1 MPPRSVF
8 TSSGPGPGAL
18 RLSRM
23 AVLALFFASFGGAH
37 AGTPPATAPLPNP
50 SAPAGAA
57 RAPAHAAPD
66 AKASGGAPAAVSSA
80 SAPVSHGPVPLQPF
94 HAAHAAVASDHPLAS
109 AAGAAV
115 LKAGGN
121 AIDAACA
128 TALALGVL
136 HPEASGIGGGGFALV
151 YIAKEK
157 KVHALDFR
165 ERAPAAITAA
175 KFLKDGKPVS
185 ALSKEGGLA
194 VGVPGE
200 VSGLGEMVKRWG
212 KKPFGACVDPAQK
225 LAAKGAP
232 ASWRLAQALGALTK
246 EPAPADPVFAKMFI
260 EAKAPKEK
268 DVYKRPELAAT
279 LAKLRAGG
287 AGAFYK
293 GPIAA
298 EIVKAVTAAGGVM
311 TAADLAGYT
320 VTERAPLEMNHRGL
334 RVLTMP
340 PPSSGG
346 VALIETLG
354 ILDARYPTLLDLPKD
369 GAASPAYLHTLAEAF
384 KHAFADR
391 ARFLG
396 DPDFVTVDVAKLT
409 SPAYAAELAKRIK
422 PGGVLPSDAYGSLG
436 GPAIPPKDG
445 GTTHLAVIDA
455 AGNAVSLT
463 TTVNLSFGAK
473 LVAGKTGIVLNDQM
487 DDFVMQVGVPNAFGL
502 IGNEQNAV
510 APKKRP
516 LSSMTP
522 TIVMDGD
529 KVKVV
534 VGGAGGPTII
544 TATTEVLLDVVD
556 WKMDAQQAVVA
567 PRIHDQWFPEML
579 GVEMTMPAATIKL
592 LERGGQKVKPVPM
605 IGKVNVLVRT
615 DKGIDAA
622 SEPRSPSGP
631 AGF

>member
-1 MPPRSVF
+1 
-8 TSSGPGPGAL
+8 
-18 RLSRM
+18 
-23 AVLALFFASFGGAH
+23 
-37 AGTPPATAPLPNP
+37 
-50 SAPAGAA
+50 
-57 RAPAHAAPD
+57 
-66 AKASGGAPAAVSSA
+66 
-80 SAPVSHGPVPLQPF
+80 VPKEPF

-136 HPEASGIGGGGFALV
+136 HPEGSGIGGGGFALV
-151 YIAKEK
+151 YVAKEK

-165 ERAPAAITAA
+165 ERAPAAVTAA
-175 KFLKDGKPVS
+175 LYLKDGKAV
-185 ALSKEGGLA
+185 AGLSKEGGLA

-200 VSGLGEMVKRWG
+200 VAGLGEMVKRWG
-212 KKPFGACVDPAQK
+212 KKSFGACVDPAQK

-232 ASWRLAQALGALTK
+232 ASWRLAQAIAALTK
-246 EPAPADPVFAKMFI
+246 DHPPADPVFAKMFLGPNM
-260 EAKAPKEK
+260 PKEK
-268 DVYKRPELAAT
+268 DVFKRPELAAT

-287 AGAFYK
+287 PGAFYK

-298 EIVKAVTAAGGVM
+298 EIIKAVAGAGGVL
-311 TAADLAGYT
+311 TAEDLASYAP
-320 VTERAPLEMNHRGL
+320 VERAPIEARHRGL

-346 VALIETLG
+346 VALVETLG
-354 ILDARYPTLLDLPKD
+354 ILEARYPTAGDLPKD
-369 GAASPAYLHTLAEAF
+369 GPESPAYLQTLAEAF

-396 DPDFVTVDVAKLT
+396 DPDFVTMDLAKLT
-409 SPAYAAELAKRIK
+409 SPAYAAELAKRVR
-422 PGGVLPSDAYGSLG
+422 PDGVLPSDAYGTLG
-436 GPAIPPKDG
+436 PPAAALKDG
-445 GTTHLAVIDA
+445 GTTHLSVIDA

-463 TTVNLSFGAK
+463 TTINLSFGAR
-473 LVAGKTGIVLNDQM
+473 LVAGKTGIILNDEM

-502 IGNEQNAV
+502 IGNEQNLV

-522 TIVMDGD
+522 TLVMDGD
-529 KVKVV
+529 AVEVA

-556 WKMDAQQAVVA
+556 WKMNAQAAVVA
-567 PRIHDQWFPEML
+567 PRIHTQWFPEAL
-579 GVEMTMPAATIKL
+579 GVEPPVPPSTIAAL
-592 LERGGQKVKPVPM
+592 SRSGQKVKPVPM
-605 IGKVNVLVRT
+605 IGKVNVLVRAGG
-615 DKGIDAA
+615 GIDAA

-631 AGF
+631 AGY

>member
-1 MPPRSVF
+1 MLGRSVAVV
-8 TSSGPGPGAL
+8 TIGLALLAPPGA
-18 RLSRM
+18 R
-23 AVLALFFASFGGAH
+23 GGQ
-37 AGTPPATAPLPNP
+37 PSSTAPLE
-50 SAPAGAA
+50 
-57 RAPAHAAPD
+57 AAPVH
-66 AKASGGAPAAVSSA
+66 APPGAGPKPGVAAPPAAVSSA
-80 SAPVSHGPVPLQPF
+80 SAPVSHGPVPKEPF

-121 AIDAACA
+121 AVDAACA

-151 YIAKEK
+151 YVAKEK

-175 KFLKDGKPVS
+175 QFLKDGKAVP

-194 VGVPGE
+194 VAVPGE
-200 VSGLGEMVKRWG
+200 VAGLGEMVKRWG
-212 KKPFGACVDPAQK
+212 KRPFSACVDPAQK

-232 ASWRLAQALGALTK
+232 ASWRLAQAIAALAK
-246 EPAPADPVFAKMFI
+246 EPPPADPVFAKMFVGSPT
-260 EAKAPKEK
+260 PKEK

-287 AGAFYK
+287 PGAFYK

-298 EIVKAVTAAGGVM
+298 EIVKAIASAGGVM
-311 TAADLAGYT
+311 TAEDLASYAP
-320 VTERAPLEMNHRGL
+320 VERAALETKHRGL

-346 VALIETLG
+346 VALVETLG
-354 ILDARYPTLLDLPKD
+354 ILEARYPALGDLPKD
-369 GAASPAYLHTLAEAF
+369 GPTSPAYLHTLAEAF

-396 DPDFVTVDVAKLT
+396 DPDFVTMDVARLT
-409 SPAYAAELAKRIK
+409 SAAYAAELAKRVR
-422 PGGVLPSDAYGSLG
+422 PDGVLPSDAYGSLG
-436 GPAIPPKDG
+436 APAAALKDG

-463 TTVNLSFGAK
+463 TTVNLSFGAH
-473 LVAGKTGIVLNDQM
+473 LVAGKTGIVLNNEM

-502 IGNEQNAV
+502 IGNEQNLV

-522 TIVMDGD
+522 TLVMDGD
-529 KVKVV
+529 TVKVV

-544 TATTEVLLDVVD
+544 TGTTEVLLDVVD
-556 WKMDAQQAVVA
+556 WKMDAQAAVVA
-567 PRIHDQWFPEML
+567 PRIHDQWFPDVL
-579 GVEMTMPAATIKL
+579 GVEPAIPPATTAAL
-592 LERGGQKVKPVPM
+592 ARTGQKIKPVPM

-615 DKGIDAA
+615 GKGIDAA

>member
-1 MPPRSVF
+1 MLPSRRSRFPRSACWGSLRERDAPAQAPAPPS
-8 TSSGPGPGAL
+8 TKAPGGP
-18 RLSRM
+18 
-23 AVLALFFASFGGAH
+23 
-37 AGTPPATAPLPNP
+37 P
-50 SAPAGAA
+50 SA
-57 RAPAHAAPD
+57 
-66 AKASGGAPAAVSSA
+66 VT
-80 SAPVSHGPVPLQPF
+80 SAPVSHGPVPKEPL
-94 HAAHAAVASDHPLAS
+94 HAPHAAVASDHPLAS
-109 AAGAAV
+109 AAGVAV

-136 HPEASGIGGGGFALV
+136 HPEGSGIGGGGFALIYV
-151 YIAKEK
+151 AKEK

-175 KFLKDGKPVS
+175 RFLKDGKAVS

-194 VGVPGE
+194 VAVPGE

-212 KKPFGACVDPAQK
+212 KRPFSACVEPAQR

-232 ASWRLAQALGALTK
+232 ASWRLAEALASLAK
-246 EPAPADPVFAKMFI
+246 EPVPTDPVFAKMFVGPGM
-260 EAKAPKEK
+260 PKEK
-268 DVYKRPELAAT
+268 GVFKRPELAAT

-287 AGAFYK
+287 PTVFYRGA
-293 GPIAA
+293 IAA
-298 EIVKAVTAAGGVM
+298 EIVQAVRAAGGVM
-311 TAADLAGYT
+311 TADDLASYAP
-320 VTERAPLEMNHRGL
+320 VERAPLEVAHRGL
-334 RVLTMP
+334 RVITMP

-354 ILDARYPTLLDLPKD
+354 ILDAIYPTPADLPKE
-369 GAASPAYLHTLAEAF
+369 GAASAAYLHTLAEAF

-391 ARFLG
+391 ARYLG
-396 DPDFVTVDVAKLT
+396 DPDFVTMDVAKLT
-409 SPAYAAELAKRIK
+409 SVAYAADLARRVK
-422 PGGVLPSDAYGSLG
+422 PGAVLPSDGYGSLG
-436 GPAIPPKDG
+436 PHAAPPKDG

-463 TTVNLSFGAK
+463 TTVNLSFGAH
-473 LVAGKTGIVLNDQM
+473 LVAGRTGIVLNNEM

-522 TIVMDGD
+522 TLVMDGD

-556 WKMDAQQAVVA
+556 WKMDAQAAVVA

-579 GVEMTMPAATIKL
+579 GVEPAVPPATVAAL
-592 LERGGQKVKPVPM
+592 ARGGQKIKPVPM

-631 AGF
+631 AGY

>member
-8 TSSGPGPGAL
+8 TPPGAL
-18 RLSRM
+18 RLSRGVGLL
-23 AVLALFFASFGGAH
+23 VLSLFFAGFGGAN
-37 AGTPPATAPLPNP
+37 AATPFTTAPLPSP
-50 SAPAGAA
+50 SVPAGAT
-57 RAPAHAAPD
+57 PAGKVTPA
-66 AKASGGAPAAVSSA
+66 GAPAAVSSA
-80 SAPVSHGPVPLQPF
+80 SAPVSHGPVPREPF
-94 HAAHAAVASDHPLAS
+94 HAVHAAVASDHPLAS

-115 LKAGGN
+115 LQAGGN

-175 KFLKDGKPVS
+175 RFLKDGKPVPG
-185 ALSKEGGLA
+185 LSKEGGLA
-194 VGVPGE
+194 VAVPGE

-232 ASWRLAQALGALTK
+232 ASWRLAQALAALAK
-246 EPAPADPVFAKMFI
+246 DAPPADQTFAKMFVGP
-260 EAKAPKEK
+260 KMPKEK
-268 DVYKRPELAAT
+268 DVFKRPELAAT

-298 EIVKAVTAAGGVM
+298 EIVKAVAAAGGVM
-311 TAADLAGYT
+311 TAADLASYT
-320 VTERAPLEMNHRGL
+320 VTERAPLEMSHRGL
-334 RVLTMP
+334 RILTMP

-354 ILDARYPTLLDLPKD
+354 ILDARYPTLGDLPKD

-409 SPAYAAELAKRIK
+409 SAAYAAELAKRIK
-422 PGGVLPSDAYGSLG
+422 VGGVLPSDAYGSLG
-436 GPAIPPKDG
+436 GPAAPPKDG

-473 LVAGKTGIVLNDQM
+473 LIAGKTGIVLNNQM

-502 IGNEQNAV
+502 IGNEQNAIE
-510 APKKRP
+510 PKKRP

-522 TIVMDGD
+522 TLVMDGD

-556 WKMDAQQAVVA
+556 WKMDAQAAVVA

-579 GVEMTMPAATIKL
+579 GVEMTVAPATIKA
-592 LERGGQKVKPVPM
+592 LERNGQKVKPVPM

>member
-1 MPPRSVF
+1 MLV
-8 TSSGPGPGAL
+8 SSAL
-18 RLSRM
+18 AACFVS
-23 AVLALFFASFGGAH
+23 GG
-37 AGTPPATAPLPNP
+37 
-50 SAPAGAA
+50 SA
-57 RAPAHAAPD
+57 RAE
-66 AKASGGAPAAVSSA
+66 APAATPAQPAGPPSA
-80 SAPVSHGPVPLQPF
+80 ISAAPVFHGPVPKEPF

-128 TALALGVL
+128 AALALGVL
-136 HPEASGIGGGGFALV
+136 HPEGSGIGGGGFALV

-157 KVHALDFR
+157 KVYALDFR
-165 ERAPAAITAA
+165 ERAPAAITPAR
-175 KFLKDGKPVS
+175 FLKDGKAVPG
-185 ALSKEGGLA
+185 LSKEGGLA

-200 VSGLGEMVKRWG
+200 VSGLGLMVKRWG

-232 ASWRLAQALGALTK
+232 ASWRLAEALAALAK
-246 EPAPADPVFAKMFI
+246 EPPPADPVFAKLFVGPKM
-260 EAKAPKEK
+260 PKEK
-268 DVYKRPELAAT
+268 EIFKRPELAAT

-287 AGAFYK
+287 PGAFYK

-298 EIVKAVTAAGGVM
+298 AIVKAVTDAGGVM
-311 TAADLAGYT
+311 TLADLAGYT
-320 VTERAPLEMNHRGL
+320 PTERAPLEASHRGL

-346 VALIETLG
+346 VALIETLN
-354 ILDARYPTLLDLPKD
+354 ILDARYPTLGDLPKD
-369 GAASPAYLHTLAEAF
+369 GPSSPAYLHTLAEAF

-396 DPDFVTVDVAKLT
+396 DPDFVKMDVPKLT
-409 SPAYAAELAKRIK
+409 SAAYAATLAQRIK
-422 PGGVLPSDAYGSLG
+422 PGTVLPSDAYGSLG
-436 GPAIPPKDG
+436 PTAMPPKDG

-463 TTVNLSFGAK
+463 TTVNLSFGAH
-473 LVAGKTGIVLNDQM
+473 LVAGKTGIVLNNQM

-510 APKKRP
+510 APGKRP

-522 TIVMDGD
+522 TLVMDGD

-556 WKMDAQQAVVA
+556 WKMDAQAAVVA
-567 PRIHDQWFPEML
+567 PRVHDQWFPEML
-579 GVEMTMPAATIKL
+579 GVEPAIPPATIKAL
-592 LERGGQKVKPVPM
+592 AAGGQKIKPVPA

-631 AGF
+631 AGY

>member
-1 MPPRSVF
+1 MPPGFACTPRRTYGVALSAAVAVF
-8 TSSGPGPGAL
+8 LSG
-18 RLSRM
+18 
-23 AVLALFFASFGGAH
+23 LAGG
-37 AGTPPATAPLPNP
+37 
-50 SAPAGAA
+50 SAA
-57 RAPAHAAPD
+57 RAAEP
-66 AKASGGAPAAVSSA
+66 
-80 SAPVSHGPVPLQPF
+80 APVSHGPAPKTPF

-136 HPEASGIGGGGFALV
+136 HPEASGIGGGGFALIYV
-151 YIAKEK
+151 AKEK
-157 KVHALDFR
+157 KVHAIDFR

-175 KFLKDGKPVS
+175 KFLKDGKAAPG
-185 ALSKEGGLA
+185 LSKEGGLA

-232 ASWRLAQALGALTK
+232 ASWRLAQAIAALAK
-246 EPAPADPVFAKMFI
+246 DPPPADPVFAAMFL
-260 EAKAPKEK
+260 KPTPPKEK
-268 DVYKRPELAAT
+268 EIFKRPELAAT
-279 LAKLRAGG
+279 LAKLKAGG
-287 AGAFYK
+287 PGAFYK

-298 EIVKAVTAAGGVM
+298 EIIKAVTAAGGVM
-311 TAADLAGYT
+311 TAEDLATYAP
-320 VTERAPLEMNHRGL
+320 TERAPLEMTHRGL

-354 ILDARYPTLLDLPKD
+354 ILDALYPTPADLPKD
-369 GAASPAYLHTLAEAF
+369 GPQSPAYLQSLTEAF

-409 SPAYAAELAKRIK
+409 SPAYAAELAKRVK
-422 PGGVLPSDAYGSLG
+422 PGAVLPSDAYGSLG
-436 GPAIPPKDG
+436 GPAAPPRDG
-445 GTTHLAVIDA
+445 GTTHLAIIDA

-463 TTVNLSFGAK
+463 TTVNLSFGAR
-473 LVAGKTGIVLNDQM
+473 LIAGKTGIVLNDQM

-522 TIVMDGD
+522 TIVMEGD

-544 TATTEVLLDVVD
+544 TATTQVLLDVVD
-556 WKMDAQQAVVA
+556 WNLDAQAAIVA

-579 GVEMTMPAATIKL
+579 GVEPGFPQSTLDALA
-592 LERGGQKVKPVPM
+592 RDGQKIKPIPAV
-605 IGKVNVLVRT
+605 GKVNVLVRAG
-615 DKGIDAA
+615 KGIDAA

-631 AGF
+631 AGY

>member
-1 MPPRSVF
+1 MPPGFACTPRRRYRVALSTVVAVALAGV
-8 TSSGPGPGAL
+8 SG
-18 RLSRM
+18 
-23 AVLALFFASFGGAH
+23 
-37 AGTPPATAPLPNP
+37 
-50 SAPAGAA
+50 A
-57 RAPAHAAPD
+57 RAAEP
-66 AKASGGAPAAVSSA
+66 
-80 SAPVSHGPVPLQPF
+80 APVSHGPGPKTPF

-136 HPEASGIGGGGFALV
+136 HPEASGIGGGGFALIYV
-151 YIAKEK
+151 AKEK
-157 KVHALDFR
+157 KVHAIDFR

-175 KFLKDGKPVS
+175 KFLKDGKAAPG
-185 ALSKEGGLA
+185 LSKEGGLA
-194 VGVPGE
+194 VAVPGE

-225 LAAKGAP
+225 LAARGAP
-232 ASWRLAQALGALTK
+232 ASWRLAQAIAALAK
-246 EPAPADPVFAKMFI
+246 DPPPADPVFAAMFLTPTP
-260 EAKAPKEK
+260 PKEK
-268 DVYKRPELAAT
+268 EIFKRPELAAT
-279 LAKLRAGG
+279 LAKLKAGG
-287 AGAFYK
+287 PGAFYQ

-298 EIVKAVTAAGGVM
+298 EIIKAVTAAGGVM
-311 TAADLAGYT
+311 TAEDLAAYAP
-320 VTERAPLEMNHRGL
+320 TERAPLETSHRGL

-354 ILDARYPTLLDLPKD
+354 ILDALYPTPADLPKD
-369 GAASPAYLHTLAEAF
+369 GPQSPAYLQSLTEAF

-409 SPAYAAELAKRIK
+409 SPAYAAELAKRVK
-422 PGGVLPSDAYGSLG
+422 PGAVLPSDAYGSLG
-436 GPAIPPKDG
+436 GPAAPPHDG
-445 GTTHLAVIDA
+445 GTTHLAIIDA

-463 TTVNLSFGAK
+463 TTVNLSFGAR
-473 LVAGKTGIVLNDQM
+473 LIAGKTGIVLNDQM

-522 TIVMDGD
+522 TLVMDGD

-544 TATTEVLLDVVD
+544 TATTQVLLDVVD
-556 WKMDAQQAVVA
+556 WNLDAQAAIVA

-579 GVEMTMPAATIKL
+579 GVEPGFSQSTLDALA
-592 LERGGQKVKPVPM
+592 RDGQKVKPAPGP
-605 IGKVNVLVRT
+605 IGKVNVVVRAG
-615 DKGIDAA
+615 KGLDAA

-631 AGF
+631 AGY

>member
-1 MPPRSVF
+1 M
-8 TSSGPGPGAL
+8 
-18 RLSRM
+18 
-23 AVLALFFASFGGAH
+23 
-37 AGTPPATAPLPNP
+37 
-50 SAPAGAA
+50 
-57 RAPAHAAPD
+57 
-66 AKASGGAPAAVSSA
+66 SSA
-80 SAPVSHGPVPLQPF
+80 SAPISHGPVKTEPF
-94 HAAHAAVASDHPLAS
+94 HASRAAVASDHPLAS
-109 AAGAAV
+109 AAGVAV
-115 LKAGGN
+115 LRAGGN

-151 YIAKEK
+151 YVAKEK
-157 KVHALDFR
+157 KVYALDFR

-175 KFLKDGKPVS
+175 RFLKDGKAVS

-194 VGVPGE
+194 VAVPGE
-200 VSGLGEMVKRWG
+200 VSGLGLMVKRWG

-232 ASWRLAQALGALTK
+232 ASWRLAQALATLGK
-246 EPAPADPVFAKMFI
+246 EPPPADPVFAKMFVG
-260 EAKAPKEK
+260 AKMPKEK
-268 DVYKRPELAAT
+268 ELFKRPELAAT

-287 AGAFYK
+287 PGAFYK

-320 VTERAPLEMNHRGL
+320 PTERVPLEMTYRGL

-354 ILDARYPTLLDLPKD
+354 ILDALYPTPGDLPKD
-369 GAASPAYLHTLAEAF
+369 GPTSQAYLQTLAEAF

-409 SPAYAAELAKRIK
+409 SAAYAAELAKRIK
-422 PGGVLPSDAYGSLG
+422 PGAVLPSDAYGSLG
-436 GPAIPPKDG
+436 PTAVPPKDG

-463 TTVNLSFGAK
+463 TTVNLSFGAH
-473 LVAGKTGIVLNDQM
+473 LVAGKTGIVLNNQM

-522 TIVMDGD
+522 TLVMDGD

-544 TATTEVLLDVVD
+544 TATAEVLLDVVD

-579 GVEMTMPAATIKL
+579 GVEPAIPAATIKTL
-592 LERGGQKVKPVPM
+592 AAGGQKIKPVPA

-631 AGF
+631 AGY

>member
-1 MPPRSVF
+1 LAGAVFSVGTF
-8 TSSGPGPGAL
+8 GLGELAARAGATSSTAP
-18 RLSRM
+18 
-23 AVLALFFASFGGAH
+23 AVVASSPA
-37 AGTPPATAPLPNP
+37 ATAPSP
-50 SAPAGAA
+50 APA
-57 RAPAHAAPD
+57 
-66 AKASGGAPAAVSSA
+66 SPAAFPSPP
-80 SAPVSHGPVPLQPF
+80 APVTHGPVPTEPF

-151 YIAKEK
+151 YVAKEK
-157 KVHALDFR
+157 KTYALDFR
-165 ERAPAAITAA
+165 ERAPAGATAA
-175 KFLKDGKPVS
+175 KFLKDGKAVP

-194 VGVPGE
+194 VAVPGE
-200 VSGLGEMVKRWG
+200 VAGLGQMVKRWG
-212 KKPFGACVDPAQK
+212 KRPFGACVDPAQR

-232 ASWRLAQALGALTK
+232 ASWRLAQALAALGK
-246 EPAPADPVFAKMFI
+246 EPPPADPVFAKMFV
-260 EAKAPKEK
+260 AAPATKEK

-287 AGAFYK
+287 PGAFYK

-298 EIVKAVTAAGGVM
+298 EIVKAVTDAGGVM
-311 TAADLAGYT
+311 TAEDLASYAP
-320 VTERAPLEMNHRGL
+320 VERTPLEATYRGL

-346 VALIETLG
+346 VALVETLK
-354 ILDARYPTLLDLPKD
+354 ILDARYPTPDSLPKE
-369 GAASPAYLHTLAEAF
+369 GVESAAYLHTLAEAF

-396 DPDFVTVDVAKLT
+396 DPDFVQVDVPRLT
-409 SPAYAAELAKRIK
+409 STEYATELAKRIT
-422 PGGVLPSDAYGSLG
+422 PSGVLPSDAYGSLG
-436 GPAIPPKDG
+436 PKKAPPKDG

-463 TTVNLSFGAK
+463 STINLSFGAH
-473 LVAGKTGIVLNDQM
+473 LVAGKTGIVLNNEM
-487 DDFVMQVGVPNAFGL
+487 DDFVLQVGVPNAFGL

-522 TIVMDGD
+522 TIVKDGD

-544 TATTEVLLDVVD
+544 TSTTQVLLDVVD
-556 WKMDAQQAVVA
+556 WKMDAQKAVVA
-567 PRIHDQWFPEML
+567 PRIHDQWFPEVL
-579 GVEMTMPAATIKL
+579 GVEPAVPAATVKA
-592 LERGGQKVKPVPM
+592 LERSGQKVKPVPLV
-605 IGKVNVLVRT
+605 GKVNVLVRT

-631 AGF
+631 AGY

>member
-1 MPPRSVF
+1 LSAGVF
-8 TSSGPGPGAL
+8 GSGVFGLGQLAARAGAPSSTPAAP
-18 RLSRM
+18 
-23 AVLALFFASFGGAH
+23 VVVASSPA
-37 AGTPPATAPLPNP
+37 AATPPA
-50 SAPAGAA
+50 
-57 RAPAHAAPD
+57 AAPP
-66 AKASGGAPAAVSSA
+66 AAPAAVSPA
-80 SAPVSHGPVPLQPF
+80 PAPVSHGPVPTEPF

-109 AAGAAV
+109 AAGAAA

-136 HPEASGIGGGGFALV
+136 HPEGSGIGGGGFALIYV
-151 YIAKEK
+151 AKEK

-165 ERAPAAITAA
+165 ERAPADATAA
-175 KFLKDGKPVS
+175 KFLKDGKAVP

-194 VGVPGE
+194 VAVPGE
-200 VSGLGEMVKRWG
+200 VAGLGEMVKRWG
-212 KKPFGACVDPAQK
+212 KRGFGACVDPAQK

-232 ASWRLAQALGALTK
+232 ASWRLAQALETLAK
-246 EPAPADPVFAKMFI
+246 EPPPADPVFAKMFVGPG
-260 EAKAPKEK
+260 APVVKEK

-287 AGAFYK
+287 PGAFYK

-311 TAADLAGYT
+311 TAADLASYT
-320 VTERAPLEMNHRGL
+320 PTERAPLETTYRGL

-346 VALIETLG
+346 VALVETLK
-354 ILDARYPTLLDLPKD
+354 ILDARYPTLESLPKE
-369 GAASPAYLHTLAEAF
+369 GAESPAYLHTLAEAF

-396 DPDFVTVDVAKLT
+396 DPDFVQVDVPRLT
-409 SPAYAAELAKRIK
+409 STEYAAELAKRIT
-422 PGGVLPSDAYGSLG
+422 PGGVLPNDAYGSLG
-436 GPAIPPKDG
+436 PKKAPPKDG

-463 TTVNLSFGAK
+463 TTINLSFGAH
-473 LVAGKTGIVLNDQM
+473 LVAGKTGIILNNEM
-487 DDFVMQVGVPNAFGL
+487 DDFVLQVGVPNAFGL

-522 TIVMDGD
+522 TLVMDGD
-529 KVKVV
+529 KVKVA

-544 TATTEVLLDVVD
+544 TSTTQVLLDVVD
-556 WKMDAQQAVVA
+556 WKMNAQRAVIA
-567 PRIHDQWFPEML
+567 PRIHDQWFPDVL
-579 GVEMTMPAATIKL
+579 GVEPSVPPATVKA
-592 LERGGQKVKPVPM
+592 LERTGQKVKPVPM
-605 IGKVNVLVRT
+605 VGKVNVLVRT

>member
-1 MPPRSVF
+1 VANGPRAFAAASVVLGLAGF
-8 TSSGPGPGAL
+8 TARADVPAA
-18 RLSRM
+18 R
-23 AVLALFFASFGGAH
+23 
-37 AGTPPATAPLPNP
+37 TPAAAPAAAP
-50 SAPAGAA
+50 SAP
-57 RAPAHAAPD
+57 P
-66 AKASGGAPAAVSSA
+66 
-80 SAPVSHGPVPLQPF
+80 PVSHGPALKEPL
-94 HAAHAAVASDHPLAS
+94 HARHAAVASDHPLAS
-109 AAGAAV
+109 AAGLSA

-136 HPEASGIGGGGFALV
+136 HPEGSGIGGGGFALV

-175 KFLKDGKPVS
+175 KFLKDGK
-185 ALSKEGGLA
+185 ADQKLSQEGGLA
-194 VGVPGE
+194 VAVPGE
-200 VSGLGEMVKRWG
+200 VAGLAEMVKRWG
-212 KKPFGACVDPAQK
+212 KRGFGACVDPAQK

-232 ASWRLAQALGALTK
+232 ASWHLAEALASLAK
-246 EPAPADPVFAKMFI
+246 EPAPADPVFAKMFLGPTM
-260 EAKAPKEK
+260 PKEK
-268 DVYKRPELAAT
+268 DVFKRPELAAT

-287 AGAFYK
+287 PAAFYK

-298 EIVKAVTAAGGVM
+298 EIVKAVDAEGGVL
-311 TAADLAGYT
+311 TAQDLATYAP
-320 VTERAPLEMNHRGL
+320 VERTPLETTHRGL
-334 RVLTMP
+334 RVVTMP

-346 VALIETLG
+346 VALVETLG
-354 ILDARYPTLLDLPKD
+354 ILDALYPTEDALPKD
-369 GAASPAYLHTLAEAF
+369 GPTSPAYIHALAEAF

-391 ARFLG
+391 ARYLG
-396 DPDFVTVDVAKLT
+396 DPDFVSMDVPKLT
-409 SPAYAAELAKRIK
+409 SAAYAAGLAKRVK

-436 GPAIPPKDG
+436 PHAPPPKDG

-463 TTVNLSFGAK
+463 TTINLSFGAH
-473 LVAGKTGIVLNDQM
+473 LVAGKTGIVLNNEM
-487 DDFVMQVGVPNAFGL
+487 DDFVVQVGVPNAFGL

-522 TIVMDGD
+522 TLVLDGD

-556 WKMDAQQAVVA
+556 WKMDAQAAVVA
-567 PRIHDQWFPEML
+567 PRIHDQWFPEVL
-579 GVEMTMPAATIKL
+579 GVEPSIPPATVAALGRT
-592 LERGGQKVKPVPM
+592 GQKIKPVPM

-615 DKGIDAA
+615 DRGIDAA
-622 SEPRSPSGP
+622 AEPRSPSQP
-631 AGF
+631 AGY

>member
-1 MPPRSVF
+1 MPGRSVSFGRPPRANRF
-8 TSSGPGPGAL
+8 TRA
-18 RLSRM
+18 
-23 AVLALFFASFGGAH
+23 
-37 AGTPPATAPLPNP
+37 
-50 SAPAGAA
+50 AA
-57 RAPAHAAPD
+57 RAGVGLTVLGLTASSFAAPV
-66 AKASGGAPAAVSSA
+66 APARGAAPSAVSSA
-80 SAPVSHGPVPLQPF
+80 SAPVTHGPVPREPF

-151 YIAKEK
+151 YVAKEK

-165 ERAPAAITAA
+165 ERAPAAISAA
-175 KFLKDGKPVS
+175 RFFKDGKPVP

-194 VGVPGE
+194 VAVPGE
-200 VSGLGEMVKRWG
+200 VRGLGELVKRWG

-232 ASWRLAQALGALTK
+232 ASWRLAQALATLAK
-246 EPAPADPVFAKMFI
+246 EPAPADAAFAKTFI
-260 EAKAPKEK
+260 GPKMPREK
-268 DVYKRPELAAT
+268 EVFKRPELAAT
-279 LAKLRAGG
+279 LSKLRAGG
-287 AGAFYK
+287 PGAFYK
-293 GPIAA
+293 GPLAA
-298 EIVKAVTAAGGVM
+298 EIVKAVAAAGGVM
-311 TAADLAGYT
+311 TAEDLASYS
-320 VTERAPLEMNHRGL
+320 VTERAPLETSHRGMRL
-334 RVLTMP
+334 LTMP

-346 VALIETLG
+346 VALVETLG
-354 ILDARYPTLLDLPKD
+354 ILDALYPTLGDLPKD
-369 GAASPAYLHTLAEAF
+369 GATSPAYLHALAEAF
-384 KHAFADR
+384 KHAFPDR

-396 DPDFVTVDVAKLT
+396 DPDFVIVDVPKLT
-409 SPAYAAELAKRIK
+409 SAAYAADLAKRIK
-422 PGGVLPSDAYGSLG
+422 PGAVLPTDAYGSLG
-436 GPAIPPKDG
+436 GPPAPLKDG

-463 TTVNLSFGAK
+463 TTINLSFGAK
-473 LVAGKTGIVLNDQM
+473 LVAGKTGILLNNEM

-510 APKKRP
+510 APRKRP

-522 TIVMDGD
+522 TLVMDGD

-556 WKMDAQQAVVA
+556 WKMDAQAAVVA

-579 GVEMTMPAATIKL
+579 GVEPAIPPATLKA
-592 LERGGQKVKPVPM
+592 LERNGQKIKPVPM

-631 AGF
+631 AGY